1 MVDYGVAKIE
11 RVASAPVAYSALA
24 QTVDPFAW
32 AGAVLPDYAG
42 RYLDSTPLV
51 VVLRRDAP

>member
-11 RVASAPVAYSALA
+11 RVASAPVVDSAPA
-24 QTVDPFAW
+24 QTVDPSAL
-32 AGAVLPDYAG
+32 ADAVLPDYAG
-42 RYLDSTPLV
+42 RCLGPTPLV